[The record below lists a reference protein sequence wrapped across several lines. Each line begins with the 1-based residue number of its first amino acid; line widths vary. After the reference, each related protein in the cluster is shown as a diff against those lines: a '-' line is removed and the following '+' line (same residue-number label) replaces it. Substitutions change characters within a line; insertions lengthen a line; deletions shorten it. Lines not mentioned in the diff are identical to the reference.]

1 MEVMGRRRRRR
12 LARARES
19 RRAWS
24 RERRLHEWRTYAQQ
38 VEALDAM
45 NYVAPAVSR
54 DGWRWHLECASVP
67 KFGRVTSGRRDAT
80 VCAERGRRET
90 ECFERL
96 HVNSGRANVCP

>member
-1 MEVMGRRRRRR
+1 MNARARTTGRSRVVRAEGAGRVEVMGRRRRRRRR

-67 KFGRVTSGRRDAT
+67 KFEG
-80 VCAERGRRET
+80 
-90 ECFERL
+90 
-96 HVNSGRANVCP
+96 

>member
-1 MEVMGRRRRRR
+1 MVEMGRRRRRR

-24 RERRLHEWRTYAQQ
+24 QERRLPEWRTYAQQ

-54 DGWRWHLECASVP
+54 EGWRWYLECASVP
-67 KFGRVTSGRRDAT
+67 MLEGRHPAEETPQSR
-80 VCAERGRRET
+80 VCAERG
-90 ECFERL
+90 
-96 HVNSGRANVCP
+96 